1 MAQVRFIKGLG
12 IASISGRLGNCIFYT
27 RNGKQY
33 VRSTDPNNRD
43 LPAIIEPTTSRLRA
57 VNESFTSHLRAI
69 NESDPV
75 LK

>member
-1 MAQVRFIKGLG
+1 MARVNFIKGLG

-33 VRSTDPNNRD
+33 VRSTNPHNGE
-43 LPAIIEPTTSRLRA
+43 LPAIIEPTTSHSRA
-57 VNESFTSHLRAI
+57 N

-75 LK
+75 PK